1 MTMRDWSRRVGE
13 THGRRDRVTTLGEQK
28 ALDREHQRD
37 AECLQRWP
45 AIVAAMRTVV
55 AGYNHGVGI
64 EAVTLVEDTVNP
76 GVTLESAANGRR
88 ALVMALD
95 GSDVSVRTHNKNGDS
110 TSRVLGEPQSN
121 RRERGSV
128 PAARLDGAALSW
140 HRAIPPPGVS

>member
-1 MTMRDWSRRVGE
+1 MTMKDWSRHIGQ
-13 THGRRDRVTTLGEQK
+13 TQGRRARATAVGEQK
-28 ALDREHQRD
+28 VVDREHQRD

-55 AGYNHGVGI
+55 AGYNHGVGL

-76 GVTLESAANGRR
+76 GVTLESVANERR

-110 TSRVLGEPQSN
+110 TSRYWVSLN
-121 RRERGSV
+121 RTDENAAAYLLHDWMER
-128 PAARLDGAALSW
+128 L
-140 HRAIPPPGVS
+140 

>member
-1 MTMRDWSRRVGE
+1 MTMRDWSRHIGE
-13 THGRRDRVTTLGEQK
+13 THGRRDRATTLGEQK

-45 AIVAAMRTVV
+45 AIVAAMRTVI

-110 TSRVLGEPQSN
+110 TSRYWVSLN
-121 RRERGSV
+121 RTDENAAAYLLRDWMER
-128 PAARLDGAALSW
+128 L
-140 HRAIPPPGVS
+140 

>member
-1 MTMRDWSRRVGE
+1 MTMRDWSRHIGE
-13 THGRRDRVTTLGEQK
+13 THGRRDRATTLGEQK

-110 TSRVLGEPQSN
+110 TSRYWVSLN
-121 RRERGSV
+121 RTDENAAAYLLRDWMER
-128 PAARLDGAALSW
+128 L
-140 HRAIPPPGVS
+140 

>member
-1 MTMRDWSRRVGE
+1 MTMKDWSRHIGE
-13 THGRRDRVTTLGEQK
+13 THGRRDRATTLGEQK

-55 AGYNHGVGI
+55 AGYNHGVGL
-64 EAVTLVEDTVNP
+64 EAVTLVEDRVNP
-76 GVTLESAANGRR
+76 GVTLESVANGRR

-110 TSRVLGEPQSN
+110 TSRYWVSLN
-121 RRERGSV
+121 RTDENAAAYLLHDWMER
-128 PAARLDGAALSW
+128 L
-140 HRAIPPPGVS
+140 